1 MKYFYIFLF
10 SLTIYSCKS
19 TGQITKKQINN
30 FLTDSTVRTGH
41 AGISIY
47 EPATGKYF
55 YNYNEDKNFTPSSNV
70 KLFTLYAG
78 LKYLGDSL
86 VGMRFLEDSTDIILL
101 PTGDPTLL
109 HRDFKTQPVIKYL
122 SDKNKRIWSTEGKFK
137 ANSYGSGWVWD
148 DYQEYYMV
156 ERTAMP
162 VYGNVVSFSGTKNK
176 IVQSPIVAINNLKN
190 SIYSNN
196 GATGFISRVER
207 KFNSNDYTLHI
218 DGEKNETISVPFI
231 TSGDLSAKLL
241 ADTIYKKIIPPNNVM
256 PEGLCSKAEKH
267 LIYSRPTDSLFR
279 PMMYNSD
286 NFFAEQTL
294 LMVSNEKLGYMSD
307 ADIIDTLLK
316 TDLKDLPTKPRWVD
330 GSGLSRYN
338 LFSPKD
344 FVFILD
350 KLQTEFGI
358 DRMKR
363 ILPTG
368 GQGTLKAYY
377 RDATGCIFA
386 KTGSMS
392 NNVSLSGYLFTK
404 KNKMLIFSVQI
415 NSFSGAERS
424 GRRAIEK
431 LLLQIRENN

>member
-1 MKYFYIFLF
+1 MKNILLILSCAFL
-10 SLTIYSCKS
+10 YSCTI

-47 EPATGKYF
+47 EPATGKYL
-55 YNYNEDKNFTPSSNV
+55 YNYNEEKNFTPSSNV

-78 LKYLGDSL
+78 MKYLGDSL

-109 HRDFKTQPVIKYL
+109 HRDFKSQPVIEYL
-122 SDKNKRIWSTEGKFK
+122 SEKKKTIWSTEGKFK
-137 ANSYGSGWVWD
+137 ANPFGSGWAWD
-148 DYQEYYMV
+148 DYQDYYMV

-162 VYGNVVSFSGTKNK
+162 VYGNVVSFSGTKNN
-176 IVQSPIVAINNLKN
+176 IVQSPIIAINNLKN
-190 SIYSNN
+190 NTYSNN
-196 GATGFISRVER
+196 GATGFISSVER

-218 DGEKNETISVPFI
+218 DGDKNEMILVPFI

-241 ADTIYKKIIPPNNVM
+241 ADSIYKKIIPPNNVM
-256 PEGLCSKAEKH
+256 PEGLCAKANKN

-316 TDLKDLPTKPRWVD
+316 TDLKDMPTKPRWVD

-344 FVFILD
+344 FIFMLD
-350 KLQTEFGI
+350 KLHTEFGI

-377 RDATGCIFA
+377 KDATGYIFA